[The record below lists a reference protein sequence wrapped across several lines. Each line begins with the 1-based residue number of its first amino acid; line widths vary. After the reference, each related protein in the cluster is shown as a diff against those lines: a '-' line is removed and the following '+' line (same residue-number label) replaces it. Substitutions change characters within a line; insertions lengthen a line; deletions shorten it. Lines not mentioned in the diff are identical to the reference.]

1 MLFGKDEDSKYDL
14 SKEAAKGIVS
24 KIFDYYEIDIDD
36 IEDKEQKKF
45 IQQNFDRLI
54 KAARMK
60 RLEVDTS
67 DGIII
72 KQHLRDSDT
81 VIQYKE
87 INGFAKKAM
96 AGKDPNDFYG
106 RIYAVL
112 GSTSELGEGA
122 ISKLKGVDLGLAEVL
137 GAIFLQP

>member
-1 MLFGKDEDSKYDL
+1 MLFGTEDSKFVLNKD
-14 SKEAAKGIVS
+14 AAKDVVK
-24 KIFDYYEIDIDD
+24 KIFDYYEIEIDS

-54 KAARMK
+54 KSARLG
-60 RLEVDTS
+60 RLEVDTT
-67 DGIII
+67 DGIKI

-81 VIQYKE
+81 IIQYKE
-87 INGFAKKAM
+87 IDGYAKKAM

-112 GSTSELGEGA
+112 GSTSELGEAA

>member
-1 MLFGKDEDSKYDL
+1 MLFGTEDSKFVLNKD
-14 SKEAAKGIVS
+14 AAKDVVK
-24 KIFDYYEIDIDD
+24 KIFDYYEIEVDS

-54 KAARMK
+54 KSARLG
-60 RLEVDTS
+60 RLEVDTT
-67 DGIII
+67 DGIKI

-81 VIQYKE
+81 IIQYKE
-87 INGFAKKAM
+87 IDGYAKKAM

-112 GSTSELGEGA
+112 GSTSELGEAA

>member
-1 MLFGKDEDSKYDL
+1 MLFGTEDSKFVLNKD
-14 SKEAAKGIVS
+14 AAKGVVS
-24 KIFDYYEIDIDD
+24 KIFDYYEIEVDS

-54 KAARMK
+54 KSARLG
-60 RLEVDTS
+60 RLEVDTT
-67 DGIII
+67 DGIKI

-81 VIQYKE
+81 IIQYKE
-87 INGFAKKAM
+87 IDGYAKKAM

-112 GSTSELGEGA
+112 GSTSELGEAA

>member
-1 MLFGKDEDSKYDL
+1 MLFGTEDSKFVLNKD
-14 SKEAAKGIVS
+14 AAKDVVK
-24 KIFDYYEIDIDD
+24 KIFDYYEIEVDS

-54 KAARMK
+54 KSARLG
-60 RLEVDTS
+60 RLEVDTT
-67 DGIII
+67 DGIKI

-87 INGFAKKAM
+87 IDGYAKKAM

-112 GSTSELGEGA
+112 GSTSELGEAA

>member
-1 MLFGKDEDSKYDL
+1 MLFGTEDSKFVL
-14 SKEAAKGIVS
+14 SKDAAKGVVS
-24 KIFDYYEIDIDD
+24 KIFDYYEIEVDS

-54 KAARMK
+54 KSARLG
-60 RLEVDTS
+60 RLEVDVT
-67 DGIII
+67 DGIKI

-81 VIQYKE
+81 IIQYKE
-87 INGFAKKAM
+87 IDGYAKKAM

-112 GSTSELGEGA
+112 GSTSELGEAA